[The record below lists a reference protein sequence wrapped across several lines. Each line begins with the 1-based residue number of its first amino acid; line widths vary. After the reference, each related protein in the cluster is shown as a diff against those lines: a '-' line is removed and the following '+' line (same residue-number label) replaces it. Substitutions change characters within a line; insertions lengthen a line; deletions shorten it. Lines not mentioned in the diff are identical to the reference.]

1 MRSLHDASEA
11 ARRIGICVLQ
21 MHKLMQRYTNGGI
34 AIRGLLQ
41 ERLNSIAALLRG
53 ASHIEA

>member
-1 MRSLHDASEA
+1 LHASEA
-11 ARRIGICVLQ
+11 ARRIGICALQ
-21 MHKLMQRYTNGGI
+21 MHKRSQRYTNGGI